1 MFNGSLRMR
10 NIIILALGVSLLVF
24 AVNRYTAAKRQMQ
37 SHQWTLHEERIGL
50 IPAERISVELRPDA
64 SADYLIAAKF
74 VSSSVDQPSEQFL
87 CDIGWS
93 FGDDAVCVN
102 KEIELSVD
110 WLVRDASGLVVARAD
125 VAPRAGTLGSRH
137 GTVYLGKFPARAGA
151 LYRLEA
157 TTKRSSARLR
167 SYEPTLVVR
176 IDPMRFKNAVAS
188 SQMKAVIAIVASVVG
203 GGLLVLV
210 GFLSWRQRR

>member
-1 MFNGSLRMR
+1 MR
-10 NIIILALGVSLLVF
+10 NMIVLVLGISILVF
-24 AVNRYTAAKRQMQ
+24 AADRYMEAKRRMH
-37 SHQWTLHEERIGL
+37 SHQWTLHTERVGL
-50 IPAERISVELRPDA
+50 IPAERMSIELRPDA
-64 SADYLIAAKF
+64 NADYLVTAKF
-74 VSSSVDQPSEQFL
+74 VSPSVGQPSEQFL

-93 FGDDAVCVN
+93 FGDDAACVN

-137 GTVYLGKFPARAGA
+137 GTVYLGKFPAKAGA

-157 TTKRSSARLR
+157 TTKNSSARLR
-167 SYEPTLVVR
+167 SYQPTLEVR

-188 SQMKAVIAIVASVVG
+188 SQVNAAIAIVTGVVG
-203 GGLLVLV
+203 SGLLVLV
-210 GFLSWRQRR
+210 GFLTWRQRR